1 MKIRNFTPH
10 AVRIIGEEGNLIVA
24 IPSEGVARAEQKD
37 TPQGSLRAINGGL
50 IPTVRTEFGGL
61 IGLPDP
67 EEGVLL
73 IVSNI
78 LVQAAKAVG
87 RSTDDLL
94 FPSGVP
100 MRDAAGQIIGVRALA
115 WA

>member
-1 MKIRNFTPH
+1 MQIRNLTPH
-10 AVRIIGEEGNLIVA
+10 AVRIVDEQGSLLAEF
-24 IPSEGVARAEQKD
+24 PSEGAARAEQRD
-37 TPQGSLRAINGGL
+37 TPQGDLL
-50 IPTVRTEFGGL
+50 IGTAAVPTVRTEFGGL

-78 LVQAAKAVG
+78 LVQAAKEVG
-87 RSTDDLL
+87 RPTDDLL
-94 FPSGVP
+94 FPSGIP
-100 MRDAAGQIIGVRALA
+100 LRDAAGQIIGVRALA

>member
-1 MKIRNFTPH
+1 MTTVRNFTPH
-10 AVRIIGEEGNLIVA
+10 AVRIVDEAGNMLAEFPTEGA
-24 IPSEGVARAEQKD
+24 ARAEQKD
-37 TPQGSLRAINGGL
+37 TPQGDLELNGTFV
-50 IPTVRTEFGGL
+50 PTVRTEFGGL
-61 IGLPDP
+61 IGLPSP

-94 FPSGVP
+94 FPSGIP
-100 MRDAAGQIIGVRALA
+100 LRDEKGQIIGVRALA